1 MPNMGIMLLF
11 VCLFLFAGVVVVVVA
26 VGVGFVV
33 LSLMFWNFQWVFG
46 EGGGIAFYVSLFFG
60 CTGAFD

>member
-11 VCLFLFAGVVVVVVA
+11 VCLFLFAGVVVVAVA

-33 LSLMFWNFQWVFG
+33 LSLMFWNFQWVLVKER
-46 EGGGIAFYVSLFFG
+46 EGF
-60 CTGAFD
+60 